1 MTVFDENFARRV
13 PPRDSDWAV
22 ARRKD
27 LNGWTMGALLVLL
40 ALIPLPFGA
49 VYPVTWGFTAVFV
62 GLATVIYM
70 LQLSRIGISPRVSLA
85 EIGAPAALF
94 ALYSSYLVLQ
104 ILPIG
109 LLFPGL
115 TSFDANGM
123 TFASSTLS
131 VASDQTILMIIRH
144 LTYGLLLFLVAQVT
158 QNPDRRQFFLKAML
172 AIIALYCAQAVISLQ
187 AGDTLLGLTKHHYL
201 GSATG
206 PFVNRNSF
214 ATFLAIGAVI
224 ALAQVG
230 NHLVR
235 QATRHQH
242 DGIVQGVVSNIFI
255 YGALYLVLFAVVFAT
270 NSRMGVFCV
279 IAGSAVVIAILFG
292 RLTKSIVAM
301 IPLLGAILL
310 ASVVALLLFG
320 EGLFNRVIDIEAS
333 TEQRIEIYRQVLQL
347 IGMRPLTGFGGGSF
361 EQAYQIVHQ
370 LPVSPDLLW
379 NRAHNSYLSLWA
391 EMGLVVG
398 SLPVIALI
406 LVGVRLI
413 GALRHDTPAWA
424 IQATGLAVLTIAG
437 IHSLVD
443 FSLEIQANA
452 MFFVALIGAAV
463 GSTYGRQASG
473 R

>member
-1 MTVFDENFARRV
+1 MTIFDAKLAGIT
-13 PPRDSDWAV
+13 PPRESDWAV

-27 LNGWTMGALLVLL
+27 LNALTMGALLLLL
-40 ALIPLPFGA
+40 ALVPLPFGA
-49 VYPVTWGFTAVFV
+49 VYPFTWGLTAVFV
-62 GLATVIYM
+62 GLATALYM
-70 LQLSRIGISPRVSLA
+70 FRLSRIGISLRVSLA
-85 EIGAPAALF
+85 EIGVPVLLF
-94 ALYSSYLVLQ
+94 GLFCLYLVLQ
-104 ILPIG
+104 VLPIG
-109 LLFPGL
+109 LLIPGL

-123 TFASSTLS
+123 TFASPTLS
-131 VASDQTILMIIRH
+131 VSGGQTTLMLVRH
-144 LTYGLLLFLVAQVT
+144 LTYGLLFFLVVQVT
-158 QNPDRRQFFLKAML
+158 QNPDRRQLFLKVIL

-187 AGDTLLGLTKHHYL
+187 AGDTLLGLTKRHYL

-235 QATRHQH
+235 QANRHQH
-242 DGIVQGVVSNIFI
+242 DGMVQGVVGNAVT
-255 YGALYLVLFAVVFAT
+255 YTAVYLVLFAVVFAT

-279 IAGSAVVIAILFG
+279 IAGSAVVAVILFA
-292 RLTKSIVAM
+292 RLTKSTAAM

-310 ASVVALLLFG
+310 ASVVALVMFG

-333 TEQRIEIYRQVLQL
+333 TEQRIEVYQQILQL
-347 IGMRPLTGFGGGSF
+347 IGMRPMTGFGGGAF

-370 LPVSPDLLW
+370 LPVSPDFLW

-413 GALRHDTPAWA
+413 GALRHDTPVWA
-424 IQATGLAVLTIAG
+424 VQATGLAVLTIGAV
-437 IHSLVD
+437 HSLVD

-452 MFFVALIGAAV
+452 MFFVAIVGAAV
-463 GSTYGRQASG
+463 GSTYGRTVSP